1 MEATNNKIFIHFRDV
16 IKTPDLAILLALK
29 DPTLKE
35 QFKDVIDY
43 TRFEYMNQ
51 ANLIRLIVQ
60 RTDKNI
66 LRYLGLKDDYD
77 YDKLYDMLYSNIDDK
92 YTGYKSLS
100 IVESMSLALTS
111 PAISAIYVY
120 SEKFEDEIQTDTG
133 IVFNANTNKVKYMY
147 GDLKACLKDKGIALY
162 ITNDIDFIFKLA
174 EIDELRYKEVLL
186 ANYGYNYTLS
196 GDELV
201 LRRDLTDVFMQSV
214 FKLNMFSP
222 VILTE
227 DNMTQF
233 DNNVPSDNN
242 LSIG

>member
-1 MEATNNKIFIHFRDV
+1 MEASNNKIFIHFRDV

-29 DPTLKE
+29 DPALKN

-51 ANLIRLIVQ
+51 ANLMRVVAQ

-66 LRYLGLKDDYD
+66 LRYLGLKKNYD
-77 YDKLYDMLYSNIDDK
+77 YDKLYNMIYSSIADK
-92 YTGYKSLS
+92 YTGYKPLS

-111 PAISAIYVY
+111 PAISNIYIY
-120 SEKFEDEIQTDTG
+120 SENFEDEIQTDIG
-133 IVFNANTNKVKYMY
+133 ITFNANINKVKYMY
-147 GDLKACLKDKGIALY
+147 GDLKACLKDKGISLY

-174 EIDELRYKEVLL
+174 EIDELRYKEILL
-186 ANYGYNYTLS
+186 ANYGYNYTMD

-201 LRRDLTDVFMQSV
+201 LKHNLTDVFMQSV

-222 VILTE
+222 IFLTE

-233 DNNVPSDNN
+233 DNNVHSDNN
-242 LSIG
+242 LSLG